1 MKTLLVAAVLAL
13 TSLSASANK
22 KSAQNKVSINA
33 IKSFEREFGEVGD
46 VTWSNSAQNMLRAN
60 FTKDDEKMSAFF
72 SQSGDYI
79 ATTIERKASDL
90 PAKLRAAISQKN
102 KDGVIIEALEFIDD
116 DEAAYFVKVYNN
128 GTEKLYKGSS
138 LGLIKEVNF

>member
-22 KSAQNKVSINA
+22 KSAQNKVSINT
-33 IKSFEREFGEVGD
+33 IKSFEREFGEVAD
-46 VTWSNSAQNMLRAN
+46 VSWTTSAQNMLRAN

-90 PAKLRAAISQKN
+90 PAKLRAALNQKI

-128 GTEKLYKGSS
+128 GTEKLYKGTA